1 MPRNRRESLAFTVV
15 VTMLVVLG
23 ALLMLAILA
32 LSGAPAI
39 VLLATGLA
47 ALPVGPLIATYLWL
61 DRYEPE
67 PKRLLASGLLWGAFV
82 ATIAV
87 IAIGGVGGYVAGFS
101 ENVSLA
107 VVAPVTEEASK
118 GFFLLLLLWWRRAEL
133 DGILDGIVYAGMVGI
148 GFAFTENILYLTAAY
163 DGTDMTGPGGLAG
176 VTGTFVVRC
185 VFSPFAHPL
194 FTAFFGI
201 GVGIAVM
208 SRSRGIGML
217 AITGG
222 YALAV
227 TTHGLWNG
235 STIFGFGSF
244 ALVYLVLMAPALVG
258 LFVLAIWAQRS
269 EARMLTAALA
279 DAAQRGLV
287 PATDI
292 GWVVDLRARRAAR
305 QYAAQYGGPAAARAM
320 RDYQQ
325 AAVELGFLHNR
336 LLRGTAPKDWQ
347 ARGQEFVAR
356 IGAVRPHIAFPG
368 QVVPVR

>member
-1 MPRNRRESLAFTVV
+1 MPRTRRESLAFTVL
-15 VTMLVVLG
+15 VTVLVAVG
-23 ALLMLAILA
+23 ALLMLLLLA
-32 LSGAPAI
+32 FSGAPRI

-47 ALPVGPLIATYLWL
+47 ALPVGPLVATYLWL

-82 ATIAV
+82 ATVAAIL
-87 IAIGGVGGYVAGFS
+87 IGGVGGYVGGFS

-176 VTGTFVVRC
+176 VTSTFVVRC

-194 FTAFFGI
+194 FTAFT
-201 GVGIAVM
+201 GVGIGLAVM
-208 SRSRGIGML
+208 SRSRGRQMLVIG
-217 AITGG
+217 AG
-222 YALAV
+222 YLLAV
-227 TTHGLWNG
+227 TAHALWNG
-235 STIFGFGSF
+235 STIFGIGSF
-244 ALVYLVLMAPALVG
+244 ALVYLVLMAPALGG
-258 LFVLAIWAQRS
+258 LFGLAVWAQRS
-269 EARMLTAALA
+269 EARMLTAALN

-305 QYAAQYGGPAAARAM
+305 QHAAQHGGAVAARAM

-325 AAVELGFLHNR
+325 AAVELGFLHHR

-347 ARGQEFVAR
+347 ARGQEHVSR
-356 IGAVRPHIAFPG
+356 ISAVRPHIAFPG

>member
-1 MPRNRRESLAFTVV
+1 MPRRRREGLAFTVV
-15 VTMLVVLG
+15 VTVLVVVG
-23 ALLMLAILA
+23 ALLMLALLA
-32 LSGAPAI
+32 FSGAPAI
-39 VLLATGLA
+39 TLLATGLA

-67 PKRLLASGLLWGAFV
+67 PKRLLTYGLLWGAFV
-82 ATIAV
+82 ATVAAIV
-87 IAIGGVGGYVAGFS
+87 IGGVGGYVAGFS

-107 VVAPVTEEASK
+107 IVAPVTEEASK

-148 GFAFTENILYLTAAY
+148 GFAFTENILYLSASY
-163 DGTDMTGPGGLAG
+163 DGTEMTGPGGIAG
-176 VTGTFVVRC
+176 VTGTFVIRC

-194 FTAFFGI
+194 FTAFTGI
-201 GVGIAVM
+201 GIGLAVV
-208 SRSRGIGML
+208 SRSRGMRVL
-217 AITGG
+217 AIVGG
-222 YALAV
+222 YLLAV
-227 TTHGLWNG
+227 LAHGLWNG
-235 STIFGFGSF
+235 STIFGLGSF
-244 ALVYLVLMAPALVG
+244 ALVYLALMAPALVG
-258 LFVLAIWAQRS
+258 LFCLAVWAQRS
-269 EARMLTAALA
+269 EARMLTAALT
-279 DAAQRGLV
+279 DAAQRGLI

-305 QYAAQYGGPAAARAM
+305 AYAAQHGGRPAARAM
-320 RDYQQ
+320 REYQQ

-347 ARGQEFVAR
+347 VHGQEFVAR